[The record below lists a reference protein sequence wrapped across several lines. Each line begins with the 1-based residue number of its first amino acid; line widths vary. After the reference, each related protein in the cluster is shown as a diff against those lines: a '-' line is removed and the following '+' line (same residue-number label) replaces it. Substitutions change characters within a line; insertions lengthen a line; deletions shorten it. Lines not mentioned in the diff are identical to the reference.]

1 MRETLAQRVT
11 LFKSRRKKTDEFM
24 GKHTWCVC
32 ATVEEIVVLS
42 LEICIAEK
50 RQKHREIQCYTLY
63 HRMS

>member
-1 MRETLAQRVT
+1 
-11 LFKSRRKKTDEFM
+11 M